1 LQDADALATGRRP
14 QGREFYVNNFFFF
27 PRHLDGESIL
37 SS

>member
-1 LQDADALATGRRP
+1 MPMRCGRTAA